1 MLRIR
6 LTRIGKKNAPVFRVV
21 LTEKTAP
28 PKGRFLEILGS
39 YDPRL
44 KKTTLN
50 KERILHWLSK
60 GAKASDTVF
69 NLMVSHG
76 IIKGAKIK
84 KKIKIKDKKK
94 DQTGK
99 PEEPEQVKEKKLVVE
114 KEKEPELEIK
124 GKKDKKEKPKEKKSI
139 KDKKEDKKDKL
150 SPEKE
155 KQEKS

>member
-28 PKGRFLEILGS
+28 PKGKFLEILGS

-69 NLMVSHG
+69 NLMISQGV
-76 IIKGAKIK
+76 IKGEKIK

-94 DQTGK
+94 DQAEK
-99 PEEPEQVKEKKLVVE
+99 PKEPEQVKEKEPVAEKE
-114 KEKEPELEIK
+114 KEKEPEIK
-124 GKKDKKEKPKEKKSI
+124 AKEDKKEEPKEEKSI

-155 KQEKS
+155 KKEKS